1 MKRTASRGT
10 ALTIGLGLGLFA
22 SVVIL
27 IWMLIDQLTTNTVSA
42 HNNELFSPLGEVPD
56 PAPLWMLLYA
66 VFGIGAVC
74 WAIVLI
80 GSAKGARWVR
90 WFATITFLI
99 GTGLLLFIYFI
110 TEYDFPALA
119 DSPIFPTGW
128 RVTCLSM
135 AIYGVIVMLIAW
147 LPTTDRIRK

>member
-1 MKRTASRGT
+1 MVKRTASRGT
-10 ALTIGLGLGLFA
+10 ALTIRLGLGLFA
-22 SVVIL
+22 SVVVL
-27 IWMLIDQLTTNTVSA
+27 IWMLIDQITTDTVSA
-42 HNNELFSPLGEVPD
+42 HNNELFSPLV
-56 PAPLWMLLYA
+56 
-66 VFGIGAVC
+66 
-74 WAIVLI
+74 
-80 GSAKGARWVR
+80 S
-90 WFATITFLI
+90 FLI
-99 GTGLLLFIYFI
+99 GTGLLLFIFFI

>member
-1 MKRTASRGT
+1 MNLAASRST
-10 ALTIGLGLGLFA
+10 TLTITLSLGL
-22 SVVIL
+22 
-27 IWMLIDQLTTNTVSA
+27 LTTNTVAA

-66 VFGIGAVC
+66 VFGIGVVC
-74 WAIVLI
+74 WAIALI
-80 GSAKGARWVR
+80 GSTRGAGWVR
-90 WFATITFLI
+90 WFATVTFLI
-99 GTGLLLFIYFI
+99 GTGLLLFVFFV

-128 RVTCLSM
+128 RIACAGM

-147 LPTTDRIRK
+147 LPTTERIHK

>member
-1 MKRTASRGT
+1 MGLLARFEAGRVGVRYPIPNGSCPHVTGWSQLRPSFRGRIS
-10 ALTIGLGLGLFA
+10 LT
-22 SVVIL
+22 
-27 IWMLIDQLTTNTVSA
+27 Q
-42 HNNELFSPLGEVPD
+42 P
-56 PAPLWMLLYA
+56 
-66 VFGIGAVC
+66 
-74 WAIVLI
+74 IVLI

>member
-74 WAIVLI
+74 WAIV
-80 GSAKGARWVR
+80 
-90 WFATITFLI
+90 
-99 GTGLLLFIYFI
+99 
-110 TEYDFPALA
+110 
-119 DSPIFPTGW
+119 
-128 RVTCLSM
+128 
-135 AIYGVIVMLIAW
+135 W
-147 LPTTDRIRK
+147 L